1 MGALFLKAIANIVC
15 YQNHVIQK
23 NLTSSHSHDIVIKLS
38 LTHQPLH
45 GTAQLLKECTAASR

>member
-38 LTHQPLH
+38 LTVTHSS
-45 GTAQLLKECTAASR
+45 QLFII